1 MKSVSGLLHNTL
13 HSSWFITLSTW
24 QTWIWMQVTH
34 GLIKPLCIMEIKT
47 PIHFACVFWVSVAA
61 RGIRFTDVHRE
72 MTLLPT
78 QAWLDTNKAKWD
90 SNMLLCCGQS
100 LLSFCQVE
108 ARYSWLFQNVWFF
121 LCANLDMEVFILL
134 VPMLWPSKMIKCV
147 CLLST
152 HSFNSFFLDILSFYS
167 IIWKEAVWSCIN
179 GVLLCE

>member
-1 MKSVSGLLHNTL
+1 MHIYLTHASVSMKSVSGLLHNTL

-34 GLIKPLCIMEIKT
+34 GLIKPFCIMEIKT

-108 ARYSWLFQNVWFF
+108 ARYSWLFQNVFF
-121 LCANLDMEVFILL
+121 FFFMCKPWYGGVYFASAN
-134 VPMLWPSKMIKCV
+134 
-147 CLLST
+147 
-152 HSFNSFFLDILSFYS
+152 
-167 IIWKEAVWSCIN
+167 AVTF
-179 GVLLCE
+179 